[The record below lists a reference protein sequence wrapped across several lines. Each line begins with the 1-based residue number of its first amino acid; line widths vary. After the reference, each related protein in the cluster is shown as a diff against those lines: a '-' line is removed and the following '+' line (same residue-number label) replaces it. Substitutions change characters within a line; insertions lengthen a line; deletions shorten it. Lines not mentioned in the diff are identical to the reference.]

1 MRQLVFIICLA
12 VLLGG
17 ILSPIPP
24 YAPFPHSDQVMHLLG
39 FGAVS
44 LTARIAFTR
53 APAWLLWGTLLIFAP
68 LSEVLQYTLV
78 SPFRNFSWLDILA
91 NLTGVVLAAISWWV
105 LTRVYTRWQTRKMK

>member
-1 MRQLVFIICLA
+1 MRLLIFTLCFV

-24 YAPFPHSDQVMHLLG
+24 YAPFPHSDQAMHLLG

-68 LSEVLQYTLV
+68 LSEVLQHTLV

-91 NLTGVVLAAISWWV
+91 NLTGVVLAAISWRI
-105 LTRVYTRWQTRKMK
+105 LTRLSQRRQNHKAN